1 MNLFKYIFHG
11 SRPHFLKI
19 FISKKIF
26 FCQMA
31 ISAEYLSV
39 VVSVFWVPYKLEIS
53 NLAVFSNLS
62 KSYDY
67 KCGSIL
73 WETYCDFYVT

>member
-1 MNLFKYIFHG
+1 
-11 SRPHFLKI
+11 
-19 FISKKIF
+19 
-26 FCQMA
+26 MA

-39 VVSVFWVPYKLEIS
+39 VVSVFCVPCKLEIS

-67 KCGSIL
+67 KRGSIL